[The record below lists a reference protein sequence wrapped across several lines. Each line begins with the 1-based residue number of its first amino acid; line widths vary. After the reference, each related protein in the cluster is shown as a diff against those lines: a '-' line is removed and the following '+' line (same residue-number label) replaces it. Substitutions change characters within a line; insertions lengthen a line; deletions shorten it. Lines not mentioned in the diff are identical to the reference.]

1 MCVSVCAYA
10 CICMEFWRSFI
21 DQAYNCQAQRQ
32 FPGVMGTTAD
42 EEETV
47 PALRSL
53 EVAALFTL

>member
-1 MCVSVCAYA
+1 MCVNVCAYA

-21 DQAYNCQAQRQ
+21 DQAYNCRAQRQ

-47 PALRSL
+47 PALRS
-53 EVAALFTL
+53 